1 MKKSNNLSWYYSI
14 CSFPLKLMIYHLWL
28 FCRWGI
34 RHHPNPE
41 LRMTLALLRWRL
53 DLTKVL
59 FKNFIT
65 LIKQY
70 LNGQLPFVFIHT
82 YLVVVWKARMRLG
95 GCRTR
100 VRRDPTLDA
109 VSDAVDRVSMLRLSL
124 LLLLFFFFFF
134 LGFAP
139 NWADSARI
147 GPYWPATEMAKTDRN
162 GQNRPKLALNLAG
175 TIEILISECFLPFSF
190 FVLWIKDSNV
200 FFNNIL
206 IVKIYRKYK

>member
-109 VSDAVDRVSMLRLSL
+109 ASDAVDRVLMLRLSL

-134 LGFAP
+134 LDLRRTGLIRP
-139 NWADSARI
+139 ELGRI
-147 GPYWPATEMAKTDRN
+147 GQQPKWPKRTETVKTGRN
-162 GQNRPKLALNLAG
+162 WLWIWPEQLKFSSQSVFCLFLSLFCESR
-175 TIEILISECFLPFSF
+175 IVMCFLIIF
-190 FVLWIKDSNV
+190 
-200 FFNNIL
+200 
-206 IVKIYRKYK
+206 

>member
-95 GCRTR
+95 GYRTR

-124 LLLLFFFFFF
+124 LLLLLFFFFFF
-134 LGFAP
+134 FFSWIRVELGWFGQNRAVLAS
-139 NWADSARI
+139 N
-147 GPYWPATEMAKTDRN
+147 RN
-162 GQNRPKLALNLAG
+162 GQNEPKRSKQA
-175 TIEILISECFLPFSF
+175 EIGLESGRNNWNSHLR
-190 FVLWIKDSNV
+190 V
-200 FFNNIL
+200 FFAFFFLCFVNQG
-206 IVKIYRKYK
+206 